1 MAVLRSLL
9 PQLGLFLCLA
19 LCFSPALSASY
30 NDPCMV
36 FDTISTTDNLGV
48 NVTVEGSGGNIT
60 YTVRIPVNSSV
71 SVVILKTMNQNNK
84 SVGSWVGATQ
94 ECNDSSVL
102 YHVTPSDSSDFQATM
117 TVTDSE
123 DITKVNLYV
132 FIAIGNGTAVMTSIN
147 LEELRVSPSG
157 TPVPLNQTTTMMTAK
172 TPAMTTANTTAMT
185 TANTTAMTTANTTAK
200 TTAMTTA
207 KTTATSL
214 AVNALG
220 SPLAGALHILL
231 VFLISK
237 LLF

>member
-147 LEELRVSPSG
+147 LEELR
-157 TPVPLNQTTTMMTAK
+157 
-172 TPAMTTANTTAMT
+172 AMT

>member
-36 FDTISTTDNLGV
+36 FDTISTSDNLGV
-48 NVTVEGSGGNIT
+48 SITVAGSSGENIT
-60 YTVRIPVNSSV
+60 YTVLVHVNSSV
-71 SVVILKTMNQNNK
+71 SAVILKAVNQNK
-84 SVGSWVGATQ
+84 PVGSWVGATQ

-102 YHVTPSDSSDFQATM
+102 YRVTPSDSSGFQATWI
-117 TVTDSE
+117 VPNSE
-123 DITKVNLYV
+123 DMTKVNLHV
-132 FIAIGNGTAVMTSIN
+132 FLATGNGTAAMTSVN
-147 LEELRVSPSG
+147 LGEQK
-157 TPVPLNQTTTMMTAK
+157 TPVTVNPTPEISETNQ
-172 TPAMTTANTTAMT
+172 TTAMT
-185 TANTTAMTTANTTAK
+185 TDRTTAK
-200 TTAMTTA
+200 
-207 KTTATSL
+207 SL

-220 SPLAGALHILL
+220 SPLAGAFHILL

>member
-36 FDTISTTDNLGV
+36 FDTISTSDNLGV
-48 NVTVEGSGGNIT
+48 SITVAGSSGENIT
-60 YTVRIPVNSSV
+60 YTVLVHVNSSV
-71 SVVILKTMNQNNK
+71 SAVILKAVNQNK
-84 SVGSWVGATQ
+84 PVGSWVGATQ

-102 YHVTPSDSSDFQATM
+102 YRVTPSDSSGFQATWI
-117 TVTDSE
+117 VPNSE
-123 DITKVNLYV
+123 DMTKVNLHV
-132 FIAIGNGTAVMTSIN
+132 FLATGNGTAAMTSVN
-147 LEELRVSPSG
+147 LGEQSKFCSKLFPLSPSPG
-157 TPVPLNQTTTMMTAK
+157 ISTSFPRETPVTVNPTPEISETNQ
-172 TPAMTTANTTAMT
+172 TTAMT
-185 TANTTAMTTANTTAK
+185 TDRTTAK
-200 TTAMTTA
+200 
-207 KTTATSL
+207 SL

-220 SPLAGALHILL
+220 SPLAGAFHILL